1 MIPREKL
8 ASVYAAADVCVVPS
22 HYESFG
28 LVAIEAMACGT
39 PVVASDVGGLRY
51 TVVHRETGLLA
62 PVQDDRAFA
71 GSIRLLLDDPA
82 LAGRMGREGA
92 RLVRQLFTWSAV
104 AERLEGHYANVAV
117 RLGARGVG
125 KGA

>member
-1 MIPREKL
+1 
-8 ASVYAAADVCVVPS
+8 S

-62 PVQDDRAFA
+62 PVLDDRAFA
-71 GSIRLLLDDPA
+71 ASLRLLLEDPA
-82 LAGRMGREGA
+82 LRARMGHEGA
-92 RLVRQLFTWSAV
+92 RLVRRLFTWSAV
-104 AERLEGHYANVAV
+104 AERLEGLYAGVSA

-125 KGA
+125 KRA